1 MQRVHDYI
9 TQGAIIRT
17 RATWYE
23 QGEKSNK
30 YFLNLENSRGK
41 KSSIRK
47 IVKEDESS
55 TSNPQ
60 VIMKELRFFYSD
72 LYKKNVNE
80 NSETLTDLFMRDL
93 NLPQLTSDQRE
104 RCDEKLS
111 VGECFNTLK
120 TFQKNKTPGNDG
132 LTVEFYLVFWPIVGK
147 HLIDCFNYAHD
158 HGELSNSQKQAIIT
172 SLEKK
177 GKDKRLI
184 KNWRPISLINV
195 DAKIAS
201 KTIVDRGD
209 WL

>member
-1 MQRVHDYI
+1 MKTEFELQNDYI

-47 IVKEDESS
+47 IFKEDESS

-60 VIMKELRFFYSD
+60 VIMKELHSFYSD
-72 LYKKNVNE
+72 LYKRSVNE
-80 NSETLTDLFMRDL
+80 NSETLTDSYMRDL
-93 NLPQLTSDQRE
+93 HLPKLTLDQRD

-120 TFQKNKTPGNDG
+120 TFKKNKTSGNDG
-132 LTVEFYLVFWPIVGK
+132 LKVEFYLVFWPIVG
-147 HLIDCFNYAHD
+147 
-158 HGELSNSQKQAIIT
+158 QAF
-172 SLEKK
+172 
-177 GKDKRLI
+177 D
-184 KNWRPISLINV
+184 
-195 DAKIAS
+195 
-201 KTIVDRGD
+201 
-209 WL
+209 